1 MNLSFWLF
9 AAVPPFLVALG
20 ATVLLRHWGGRKLGF
35 RLAELAPVLGFLVGF
50 IGVVRG
56 VPFLNMIA
64 HRRVGETAVLA
75 LAAGLGL
82 ALLPPGPR
90 LGRYGAVGAALL
102 AVYWQVP
109 GGQIPAEDMLIAAGA
124 ALAAVLILDRLVD
137 LARTG
142 AAAPL
147 VLAIAAAG
155 LTVIAFSARAG
166 LLGGLALALAAGS
179 VGWLA
184 WNRPFDKAR
193 LSLAAALSGGMV
205 FVAVAF
211 AVVQNA
217 ARPAWTLAPLLA
229 CFWAETILRHLP
241 LPARRTKKKA
251 RPPLAL
257 AAAAALPAAAAA
269 ALSVA
274 LP

>member
-1 MNLSFWLF
+1 MNVTFWLF

-35 RLAELAPVLGFLVGF
+35 RLSEITPVLGFLVGF
-50 IGVVRG
+50 IGLVRG

-64 HRRVGETAVLA
+64 HRRIGETALLA
-75 LAAGLGL
+75 LITGVAL

-90 LGRYGAVGAALL
+90 LGRYCAVGAALL

-109 GGQIPAEDMLIAAGA
+109 GGQIPAEDMLVAAAA

-142 AAAPL
+142 ATAML

-155 LTVIAFSARAG
+155 LTVVAIATRAG
-166 LLGGLALALAAGS
+166 LLGGMALALAAGS
-179 VGWLA
+179 AGWLA
-184 WNRPFDKAR
+184 WAWPFDKAK
-193 LSLAAALSGGMV
+193 LSLAAAVSGGMV
-205 FVAVAF
+205 FVAIAF
-211 AVVQNA
+211 AVMQNA

-241 LPARRTKKKA
+241 ILARRAKKKA
-251 RPPLAL
+251 VRPLAL
-257 AAAAALPAAAAA
+257 AASAALPAAAAA
-269 ALSVA
+269 ALSTA
-274 LP
+274 MP